1 MKIEKEANSN
11 LHESLNLSYM
21 LAQLKERD
29 QWEYSNTD
37 DFIKHLVEKYVKKEF
52 TSQFEDDEKKEEIL
66 KIEET
71 AQKWN

>member
-37 DFIKHLVEKYVKKEF
+37 DFIKHLVEKYVKKEI
-52 TSQFEDDEKKEEIL
+52 TS
-66 KIEET
+66 
-71 AQKWN
+71 